1 MNMRSPKSNHVSVS
15 VHAASIWRF
24 TLLLYFAVCNYLRN
38 PVLSSISVVHCAV
51 QGTLT
56 GSSNM
61 EKEKILPIIP
71 AIIPSIIIQYGF
83 CQNRNKIL
91 SHQKTAE
98 VARMWLGSALAMLP
112 FITEGFT
119 YAYYILGLPQM
130 LEPNGAGILLNI
142 NQLSWIG
149 KSKKGDRNR
158 NKMNI

>member
-1 MNMRSPKSNHVSVS
+1 MC
-15 VHAASIWRF
+15 I
-24 TLLLYFAVCNYLRN
+24 
-38 PVLSSISVVHCAV
+38 VLCRA
-51 QGTLT
+51 LT
-56 GSSNM
+56 ASSNM

-149 KSKKGDRNR
+149 KSKKGERDR